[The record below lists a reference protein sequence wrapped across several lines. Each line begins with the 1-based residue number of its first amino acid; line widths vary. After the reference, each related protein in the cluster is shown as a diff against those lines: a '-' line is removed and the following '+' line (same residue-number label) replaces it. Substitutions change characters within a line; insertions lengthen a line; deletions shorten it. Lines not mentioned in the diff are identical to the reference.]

1 MLANQSGHP
10 LPITGIASTRISTI
24 WQKSNRTKTL
34 LYRFIFCYRDPKQ
47 LATGLVD
54 KRRQGSP
61 KAKDARQLKNGAI
74 NVCYQ
79 VRCEDGF
86 EAIVWF
92 AALGR
97 AIFCTEN
104 VQNEVAVINYRAR
117 IPQSQYLKFLARVIM
132 EQSPMMDCFGCVLW
146 QGPVPCSMR
155 FTGPKYY
162 GPLMYR
168 RACWTP
174 E

>member
-34 LYRFIFCYRDPKQ
+34 LYRFVFCYRDPKQ

-54 KRRQGSP
+54 KRRQGNP
-61 KAKDARQLKNGAI
+61 KAKYARQLKNGAI
-74 NVCYQ
+74 NVYYQ

-104 VQNEVAVINYRAR
+104 VRNEVAVINYRAR

-132 EQSPMMDCFGCVLW
+132 EQSPDDGLFWVCLVARSSSMFDEVYGTQVLRTAY
-146 QGPVPCSMR
+146 VS
-155 FTGPKYY
+155 KSV
-162 GPLMYR
+162 LDS
-168 RACWTP
+168 
-174 E
+174 